1 MARIATTVH
10 GLGSVRDD
18 ELSLLDVPYPGLEAA
33 LAAGETLQSLAKAPV
48 RERRPLDRADLRA
61 AVSAP
66 PKMWIVG
73 YAYHEHRV
81 ETGQAAPSGEPTVA
95 LVAPSAVTGPYQPV
109 RLPRVA
115 PDRVD
120 YEGEVAVVIGSV
132 ASDVPEERAFDHVA
146 GLTVVDDI
154 SARDVQKGELPGWP
168 ANPGMAKSFDTF
180 KPLGPAVVS
189 LDEAGDPADLL
200 LRTWVDGEL
209 RQEASTAQLIW
220 SMPYLISHLSRVT
233 TLLPGDVILTGTPG
247 GVGQKTGRYLA
258 AGSVVRVEVQNIGFI
273 ENTVTADAGAA
284 PASEN
289 REPAA

>member
-48 RERRPLDRADLRA
+48 RERRPLDPADLRA

-66 PKMWIVG
+66 PKIWIVG

-168 ANPGMAKSFDTF
+168 ANPAMAKSFDTF

-233 TLLPGDVILTGTPG
+233 TLLPGDVVLTGTPG

-258 AGSVVRVEVQNIGFI
+258 PGSVVRVEVQNIGFI
-273 ENTVTADAGAA
+273 ENTVTADVGAA
-284 PASEN
+284 PVPET